1 MKGVS
6 IMNFAKGAIM
16 GIIAGTVVG
25 VMNSSSIMG
34 MYKKGKK
41 QLMKMKKRYI
51 TQM

>member
-1 MKGVS
+1 
-6 IMNFAKGAIM
+6 MNFAKGAIM

-41 QLMKMKKRYI
+41 QMIRMKRKYMA
-51 TQM
+51 